1 MVMLLIR
8 ARELDIKLSAESG
21 QPLTFFGEFGRD
33 GSRDTLS
40 YPVEDGY
47 IRIYA
52 ESAPDTKIEYDFW
65 GSISSKEARKD
76 IYDRFSLGLDM
87 KSVYASIN
95 TDEFMDNAIKA
106 LRGMRITRNQPWETA
121 LCFTVS
127 QFNNIKRIRGI
138 ISRLSE
144 RFGELRDVEG
154 RRMYGVPSPD
164 VLSDVPLR
172 ELRRC
177 GTGFRDRYI
186 RSVARAFALNDS
198 FPELY
203 RMPYDEA
210 KSSLCAIDGI
220 GDKVADCILLFGY
233 GRVEAFPIDLWVK
246 RVVER
251 IYFGG
256 RKQRIRMI
264 HSFAEDR
271 WGAVRGYAQ
280 QYVFWHGRKMGI
292 GKLD

>member
-1 MVMLLIR
+1 MLLIR

-33 GSRDTLS
+33 GNRDTLT
-40 YPVEDGY
+40 YPVQGGH

-52 ESAPDTKIEYDFW
+52 ERAPDTEIEYEFW
-65 GSISSKEARKD
+65 GSISSREARND
-76 IYDRFSLGLDM
+76 IYDRFSIGLDM
-87 KSVYASIN
+87 KSIYSSIN
-95 TDEFMDNAIKA
+95 TDGFMDNAIKA

-121 LCFTVS
+121 LCFTIS

-138 ISRLSE
+138 IARLSS
-144 RFGELRDVEG
+144 RFGDTLEVEG
-154 RRMYGVPSPD
+154 RMVHGIPSPD
-164 VLSDVPLR
+164 ALVDAPLR
-172 ELRRC
+172 ELRLC

-186 RSVARAFALNDS
+186 RSVARAFALNGS

-203 RMPYDEA
+203 SMPYDEA
-210 KSSLCAIDGI
+210 KRSLCAIDGI

-246 RVVER
+246 RVVENV
-251 IYFGG
+251 YFGG
-256 RKQRIRMI
+256 KKQQIRMI
-264 HSFAEDR
+264 HNFAENR

-280 QYVFWHGRKMGI
+280 QYVFWHGRNMGI
-292 GKLD
+292 GKRD